1 VSIVSPPSFD
11 FTPRSTVAP
20 SRFPAQ
26 RGRPESAGLIV
37 AAVAAAVLMGLQLAS
52 PDGLVGDVSYLA
64 VLIGAAIA
72 ALWGARRSPLG
83 VKAWFLAIG
92 ISISATADVI
102 WQWLE
107 WSRGE
112 APDVSVADVF
122 WLGSYF
128 AVAAALLHT
137 GRRGER
143 VDRDGLVDIA
153 VVFLV
158 ALVTQWELGFDEV
171 ATDTSVPVSVRLVW
185 TLYPTM
191 DAALLALVVRAA
203 VTRRLHGW
211 LAVFVGG
218 GTACWLVSDFGYTMF
233 ANGSAFDLW
242 LNLGWMLGSVLFAA
256 ATLCRRGVPT
266 SATPSADAEPT
277 ATGHGGIAIAL
288 VPLAVPGAIVIV
300 DRLRD
305 DSTNPYLLYAVMVSL
320 IGLAFTRG
328 ARILRA
334 EAEAR
339 AAVRSQE
346 RYARAVAANSA
357 DAHVVVNQSGAII
370 NDAPQLAALL
380 GHAGATTIGADVFLL
395 VAPDDQLD
403 VRRLFE
409 RCAQNGG
416 TTFET
421 ECRVQ
426 HGSGHQM
433 WINVRLV
440 NLIDDPDVGGIVVN
454 LEDISDRKQVEAE
467 LLHQAFHD
475 GLTNLANRA
484 LFVDRVEHALRRNAR
499 TGLDAAVVF
508 MDLDGF
514 KTVNDSLGHGAGD
527 QLLQEIATRLGQAV
541 RTSDTVARLGGDEF
555 AILIE
560 ESRNPVEESKG
571 VAERMLQSLESPI
584 QLDGQAVTIAAS
596 FGIAAGAADATAT
609 SLLRDADIA
618 MYRAKSEGRGRWVV
632 YDPDMRAAAVE
643 RLQLEN
649 DLIGALDAHQF
660 VLVYQPIIELETEE
674 IVGFEALI
682 RWDHPTLGRIEPDR
696 FIPIAEE
703 TGLIIPIGRWVLE
716 EACTTVARW
725 HRDHPEHRH
734 LSMAVNI
741 SARQLESPEL
751 VDHVGRA
758 LARSGIDPSTL
769 VVETTET
776 ALIRDPG
783 VAAGRLTELSTL
795 GVRLAID
802 DFGTGYS
809 SLSYLRQF
817 PVDILKIDR
826 SFISTISDRS
836 QVPAIVRG
844 LLDLGRTLQLETIA
858 EGVEFGIQ
866 RDHLRDEHCDLA
878 QGFLFSR
885 PLELDDAER
894 LLTQLRARTPADIAG
909 TVDAVHP

>member
-1 VSIVSPPSFD
+1 VNIVSPPSFD
-11 FTPRSTVAP
+11 FTTAP
-20 SRFPAQ
+20 TLARTRPPAT
-26 RGRPESAGLIV
+26 RGRLESAGLII
-37 AAVAAAVLMGLQLAS
+37 AGVAAAALMGLQLAT
-52 PDGLVGDVSYLA
+52 PDGLLGEVSYMA
-64 VLIGAAIA
+64 VLVGSAAA
-72 ALWGARRSPLG
+72 ALWGARQSPLG
-83 VKAWFLAIG
+83 IKAWLLAIG

-107 WSRGE
+107 WSRGV

-128 AVAAALLHT
+128 AIGAALLHT

-143 VDRDGLVDIA
+143 LDRDGLVDIA

-171 ATDTSVPVSVRLVW
+171 ATDTSIPVSVRLVW
-185 TLYPTM
+185 TLYPTI

-218 GTACWLVSDFGYTMF
+218 GTACWLFSDFGYTMF

-242 LNLGWMLGSVLFAA
+242 LNFGWMLGSVLFAA
-256 ATLCRRGVPT
+256 ATLCRRRVPA
-266 SATPSADAEPT
+266 SAAGSVDAQT
-277 ATGHGGIAIAL
+277 DATGHSGIAIAL
-288 VPLAVPGAIVIV
+288 VPLLVPGAIVIV
-300 DRLRD
+300 DRLRGD
-305 DSTNPYLLYAVMVSL
+305 PTNPYLLYAVMVSL
-320 IGLAFTRG
+320 IALAFTRG

-334 EAEAR
+334 ETEAR

-357 DAHVVVNQSGAII
+357 DAFVVVNQSGVII

-395 VAPDDQLD
+395 VAHDDQRD
-403 VRRLFE
+403 VRRLLE
-409 RCAQNGG
+409 RCAQTVD

-426 HGSGHQM
+426 HGDGHQM
-433 WINVRLV
+433 WLNVRLV

-484 LFVDRVEHALRRNAR
+484 LFIDRVEHALRRNAR

-527 QLLQEIATRLGQAV
+527 QLLQEIASRLGQAV

-555 AILIE
+555 AVLIE
-560 ESRNPVEESKG
+560 QSRNPVEESQA

-584 QLDGQAVTIAAS
+584 RLDGQSVTISAS
-596 FGIAAGAADATAT
+596 FGIAAGAADATAN

-618 MYRAKSEGRGRWVV
+618 MYRAKSAGRGRWVV

-643 RLQLEN
+643 RLRLQN
-649 DLIGALDAHQF
+649 DLIGALEANQF
-660 VLVYQPIIELETEE
+660 ALVYQPIVELESEE
-674 IVGFEALI
+674 IVGFEALL
-682 RWDHPTLGRIEPDR
+682 RWDHPVLGRIEPAR
-696 FIPIAEE
+696 FIPIAED
-703 TGLIIPIGRWVLE
+703 TGLIVPIGRWVLE
-716 EACTTVARW
+716 EACSTVARW
-725 HRDHPEHRH
+725 HREHPEHRH

-741 SARQLESPEL
+741 SARQLETPAL

-758 LARSGIDPSTL
+758 LASSGIDPSTL

-783 VAAGRLTELSTL
+783 VAASRLTELSAL

-836 QVPAIVRG
+836 QVPAIVKG

-858 EGVEFGIQ
+858 EGVEFGVQ
-866 RDHLRDEHCDLA
+866 RDHLRDERCDFA

-885 PLELDDAER
+885 PLDVDDAER
-894 LLTQLRARTPADIAG
+894 LLTQLKARTPADDPDP
-909 TVDAVHP
+909 VDAVHP